1 MRIKKIL
8 LSLSTHNRQDKL
20 SIENE
25 MGESIR
31 LVAKPVSVRKWKVVF
46 LSVLFLCVIL
56 VSGIIILKPQSFT
69 SAPTPASPSQDIPQE
84 IVEPVIIDG
93 TNDTVR
99 IQAVNGGKL
108 TKLNVAVGQIVK
120 TGQVLFEFD
129 DRNAK
134 HDLKMSQLAL
144 RETKNALMMQK
155 QNVSYIQAQ
164 LQRLQKIDKRAISRV
179 EIEQKKH
186 ELKMQMMQLS
196 QIKNQLKIAQLRV
209 KGAQR
214 ALELCTL
221 SSPLDGIIL
230 QSNFRLHEMVGGS
243 QTVLVMGDAKNI
255 MVRASVE
262 ERDVQRFSPTGP
274 AYIFDT
280 LGQKVPLSFVR
291 LEPFIVFSDRLG
303 TRVQD
308 AIYTIDRE
316 KYPNFI
322 SGQQVSASFQRK

>member
-8 LSLSTHNRQDKL
+8 LSLYPPNRENRVN
-20 SIENE
+20 IEND
-25 MGESIR
+25 MGESIK
-31 LVAKPVSVRKWKVVF
+31 LVAKPVPSINKKALF
-46 LSVLFLCVIL
+46 LSVLVVCFIL
-56 VSGIIILKPQSFT
+56 LYGLTLLKAQPLK
-69 SAPTPASPSQDIPQE
+69 SAPAPSSQSIPQE

-99 IQAVNGGKL
+99 IQTVNGGKL

-120 TGQVLFEFD
+120 KGQLLFEFD
-129 DRNAK
+129 ARYAK
-134 HDLKMSQLAL
+134 HELKMSQLAVT
-144 RETKNALMMQK
+144 EIKNALMMQE
-155 QNVSYIQAQ
+155 QVVSHIQTQ
-164 LQRLQKIDKRAISRV
+164 LHTIQKIDKRAISRA

-186 ELKMQMMQLS
+186 ELKMQVMQLS
-196 QIKNQLKIAQLRV
+196 QVKNQLKIAQLRL

-214 ALELCTL
+214 ALQLCTV
-221 SSPLDGIIL
+221 SSPMDGIIL
-230 QSNFRLHEMVGGS
+230 QSNFRPHEMVGGS

-255 MVRASVE
+255 TVRASVE
-262 ERDVQRFSPTGP
+262 ERDIQRFSATGS

-280 LGQKVPLSFVR
+280 LGQKVPLTFVR

-308 AIYTIDRE
+308 AIYTLDRE

-322 SGQQVSASFQRK
+322 SGQQISAYFQRK